1 VQQVVRFAPFFYV
14 YCVDF
19 GEWRERTKETDN
31 TLNPKG
37 KSGIR
42 FILRA
47 LDSRNYRLYFGGQ
60 GISLIGTWIQR
71 IAQSWLVYRLTDS
84 VFLLGIVGFSTQIP
98 TFLAA
103 PFAGV
108 IVDKRNRY
116 HILIVTQILA
126 TVQAL
131 ILAILVLTN
140 HIQVWHIIVL
150 GVILGLI
157 NAFDMPSRQSLLVE
171 MIEHREDLSNAIALN
186 STMVNGARLIGPTI
200 AGLLIGAMGEGVCFG
215 LNAASFFAVI
225 LALLAMKFGPMAKK
239 KRTNTMLTD
248 LKEGFKYAYGFAP
261 IRAILLLLAL
271 VSIMGIPYAVLMP
284 VFAKDILGGG
294 PHTLGFLMGS
304 VGTGALVGALYL
316 ASRKTVVGLGKV
328 LGLSAA
334 TFGGGLVLFSL
345 SRHIWLSMILLFFVG
360 MGMMMQM
367 AGSNTII
374 QTIVDD
380 DKRGRVM
387 SFYAMSFFGMAP
399 LGSLLAGSLGSRIG
413 TPMTVMIGGIC
424 CIIGTAIFLHRLP
437 ALRKLVRPIY
447 VKKGILPEV
456 AAGLQ
461 AANSMNSRP

>member
-1 VQQVVRFAPFFYV
+1 MSKQDRNLGP
-14 YCVDF
+14 
-19 GEWRERTKETDN
+19 N
-31 TLNPKG
+31 N

-60 GISLIGTWIQR
+60 GISLIGTWVQR

-84 VFLLGIVGFSTQIP
+84 VFLLGVVGFSTQIP

-108 IVDKRNRY
+108 IVDQRNRY

-126 TVQAL
+126 TIQAM

-140 HIQVWHIIVL
+140 YVQVWHIIAL

-171 MIEHREDLSNAIALN
+171 MIERREDLSNAIALN

-200 AGLLIGAMGEGVCFG
+200 AGLLIGAVGEGICF
-215 LNAASFFAVI
+215 LVNAGSFFAVI
-225 LALLAMKFGPMAKK
+225 MALLAMRLKTENIKIRKSNILVDF
-239 KRTNTMLTD
+239 
-248 LKEGFKYAYGFAP
+248 KEGFKYAFGFPP
-261 IRAILLLLAL
+261 IRSILILLAL
-271 VSIMGIPYAVLMP
+271 VSIMGMPYTVLMP
-284 VFAKDILGGG
+284 VFAKDILHGG
-294 PHTLGFLMGS
+294 PHTLGFLMAS
-304 VGTGALVGALYL
+304 VGTGALIGALYL
-316 ASRKTVVGLGKV
+316 ASRKTVIGLEKV
-328 LGLSAA
+328 ITFAA
-334 TFGGGLVLFSL
+334 GTFGIGLTLFSFSHYL
-345 SRHIWLSMILLFFVG
+345 WLSIGLLFFVG

-367 AGSNTII
+367 AASNTIL

-413 TPMTVMIGGIC
+413 TPVTVMIGGIC
-424 CIIGTAIFLHRLP
+424 CIIGALVFLYRLP
-437 ALRKLVRPIY
+437 ALRTLVRPIY
-447 VKKGILPEV
+447 CKKGILPEL
-456 AAGLQ
+456 ATGLQ
-461 AANSMNSRP
+461 AANSINERP

>member
-1 VQQVVRFAPFFYV
+1 MKAMTQ
-14 YCVDF
+14 
-19 GEWRERTKETDN
+19 TDRPSN
-31 TLNPKG
+31 SNN
-37 KSGIR
+37 KSGLR
-42 FILRA
+42 FLLRA

-84 VFLLGIVGFSTQIP
+84 VFLLGLVGFSTQIP

-103 PFAGV
+103 PLAGV
-108 IVDKRNRY
+108 IVDQRNRY

-126 TVQAL
+126 MIQAL
-131 ILAILVLTN
+131 ILAVLVVTDSV
-140 HIQVWHIIVL
+140 QVWQIIVL

-157 NAFDMPSRQSLLVE
+157 NAFDMPSRQSLLIE
-171 MIEHREDLSNAIALN
+171 MIERREDLSNAIALN

-200 AGLLIGAMGEGVCFG
+200 AGLVIGAVGEGICFF

-225 LALLAMKFGPMAKK
+225 LALLAMRLKPETLK
-239 KRTNTMLTD
+239 KRKAKMLTD
-248 LKEGFKYAYGFAP
+248 FKEGFKYAFGFPP
-261 IRAILLLLAL
+261 IRAILLLMAL
-271 VSIMGIPYAVLMP
+271 VSIMGMPYAVLMP
-284 VFAKDILGGG
+284 VFARDVLHGG
-294 PHTLGFLMGS
+294 PHTLGFLMAS
-304 VGTGALVGALYL
+304 VGIGALAGALYL

-328 LGLSAA
+328 ITFSAA
-334 TFGGGLVLFSL
+334 AFGGGLVLFSL
-345 SRHIWLSMILLFFVG
+345 SRHMWLSMALLFFTG

-367 AGSNTII
+367 ASSNTVL

-413 TPMTVMIGGIC
+413 TPTTVMIGGIC
-424 CIIGTAIFLHRLP
+424 CIIGAAFFLHRLP
-437 ALRKLVRPIY
+437 SLRALVRPIY
-447 VKKGILPEV
+447 IKKGILPEV

-461 AANSMNSRP
+461 AANSLNERP